1 MVCWRNTHTVA
12 FGGKRNA
19 QARVGRRRQGSKQDG
34 RDSARGAAREPDGGT
49 RRDAQPWLS
58 WMLGRGSARM
68 CEALCYYSKG
78 WSRAIGH
85 PEESKYICRDD
96 MTTSQPT
103 TFGQQLFFSP
113 ESGAWKSLR
122 PDVTG
127 EADDAKR
134 QQILSEAAAAREELK
149 AVLLSSLQ
157 MQHVVA
163 LAGSGTSLGEING
176 PSMWTLWDHCV
187 NSNPDTGKDER
198 KPTEQANAVIAEIGY
213 ETAVEQENIEALLSR
228 CDAYLQIKKSEQ
240 VEKFVSV
247 SKGVILKKCS
257 AFLDGADDSKLAS
270 HRTFLHRLSRRRV
283 RDSRMKLFTTNYD
296 LCFER
301 AAGKQGLVLLD
312 GFSFTQPRQFDPRFF
327 LYDIVRRPSTGDEV
341 GNPLEG
347 VFHLYKLHGSVN
359 WDQSSSGDIEIK
371 TDPTPETACLIYPA
385 KGKYQ
390 QSYVQPHLELI
401 SQYLAALREP
411 NTCLIVSGFGFN
423 DDHLSEPIVAAVRT
437 NPHLRLI
444 IVNPSADDLTSRSK
458 ENNRYWDA
466 LYNLAKQGEDVWLI
480 NATFSEFAEMI
491 PDLKSLTPAQR
502 LTRDIKSLVKPT

>member
-1 MVCWRNTHTVA
+1 MTVT
-12 FGGKRNA
+12 
-19 QARVGRRRQGSKQDG
+19 
-34 RDSARGAAREPDGGT
+34 P
-49 RRDAQPWLS
+49 L
-58 WMLGRGSARM
+58 
-68 CEALCYYSKG
+68 
-78 WSRAIGH
+78 
-85 PEESKYICRDD
+85 
-96 MTTSQPT
+96 TTA
-103 TFGQQLFFSP
+103 GQQLFFSP
-113 ESGAWKSLR
+113 ETGAWKALK
-122 PDVTG
+122 PDVSSELD
-127 EADDAKR
+127 EAKK
-134 QQILSEAAAAREELK
+134 QQTLSAAASAREELK

-176 PSMWTLWDHCV
+176 PSMWKLWDHCV
-187 NSNPDTGKDER
+187 NSNPDTGADKR
-198 KPTEQANAVIAEIGY
+198 TLTAQAQTVIGQIGY
-213 ETAVEQENIEALLSR
+213 DVAVEKENIEALLSR
-228 CDAYLQIKKSEQ
+228 CDAYLQIKKSAE
-240 VEKFVSV
+240 VETFVSA
-247 SKGVILKKCS
+247 SKAVILKECS
-257 AFLDGADDSKLAS
+257 AFLDEADESKLAS

-359 WDQSSSGDIEIK
+359 WDRATSGDIEIK
-371 TDPTPETACLIYPA
+371 SDPKPETACLIYPA

-401 SQYLAALREP
+401 SQYFAALREP

-423 DDHLSEPIVAAVRT
+423 DDHLSEPIIAAART

-444 IVNPSADDLTSRSK
+444 IVNRSVDDLTSRPK
-458 ENNRYWDA
+458 EPNRFWNA
-466 LYNLAKQGEDVWLI
+466 LYGLAKQGEDVWLI

>member
-1 MVCWRNTHTVA
+1 MI
-12 FGGKRNA
+12 
-19 QARVGRRRQGSKQDG
+19 DI
-34 RDSARGAAREPDGGT
+34 
-49 RRDAQPWLS
+49 
-58 WMLGRGSARM
+58 
-68 CEALCYYSKG
+68 KG
-78 WSRAIGH
+78 
-85 PEESKYICRDD
+85 D
-96 MTTSQPT
+96 MTTTMPPT

-113 ESGAWKSLR
+113 ETGTWKALK
-122 PDVTG
+122 PDVSSET
-127 EADDAKR
+127 DDAKK
-134 QQILSEAAAAREELK
+134 QQMLSAAASAREELK

-163 LAGSGTSLGEING
+163 LAGSGTSLGSING

-187 NSNPDTGKDER
+187 NSNPDTGNDTR
-198 KPTEQANAVIAEIGY
+198 MPTTLAQAVISEIGY
-213 ETAVEQENIEALLSR
+213 VIAVEKENIEALLSR
-228 CDAYLQIKKSEQ
+228 CDAYLQITKSTD
-240 VEKFVSV
+240 VEKFVSA
-247 SKGVILKKCS
+247 SKAVILKKCS
-257 AFLDGADDSKLAS
+257 AFLDGADDAKLAS
-270 HRTFLHRLSRRRV
+270 HRTFLHRLSRRRA

-359 WDQSSSGDIEIK
+359 WAQSTSGDIEIK
-371 TDPTPETACLIYPA
+371 SDPTPESACLIYPA

-390 QSYVQPHLELI
+390 QSYMQPHLELI
-401 SQYLAALREP
+401 SQYFAALREP

-423 DDHLSEPIVAAVRT
+423 DDHLSEPIIAAART

-444 IVNPSADDLTSRSK
+444 IVNPSVDDLTSRPK
-458 ENNRYWDA
+458 EPNRFWDV
-466 LYNLAKQGEDVWLI
+466 LYKLAKQGEDVWLI

-502 LTRDIKSLVKPT
+502 LTCDIKSVVNLA